1 MEIKESTKAAH
12 SKESTEAFDFNEVS
26 RCLGDMLQ
34 ELEIREFVYALDVG
48 ALPAE
53 VFCLFF

>member
-1 MEIKESTKAAH
+1 MEMKESTKAAH
-12 SKESTEAFDFNEVS
+12 SKESTEAIDFYEVS
-26 RCLGDMLQ
+26 RCLDDMLR

-53 VFCLFF
+53 VFRLFF

>member
-1 MEIKESTKAAH
+1 MTMKELTKAAD
-12 SKESTEAFDFNEVS
+12 EIS
-26 RCLGDMLQ
+26 RCLEHMLR

-53 VFCLFF
+53 VFRLFF